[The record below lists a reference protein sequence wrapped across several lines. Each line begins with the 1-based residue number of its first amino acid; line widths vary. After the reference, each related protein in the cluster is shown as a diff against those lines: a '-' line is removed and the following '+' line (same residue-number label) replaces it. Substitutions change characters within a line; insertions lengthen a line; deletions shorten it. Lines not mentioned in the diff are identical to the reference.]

1 MPWKKD
7 EAGAFVVDDKGNPI
21 FVQDGGEERSVD
33 YSAMSKKLS
42 EVNRESAG
50 RKDRIR
56 ELEEQMKAWEG
67 IENIP
72 DFVST
77 AKNNAEAVAA
87 FSDKERGAEEA
98 TQARIKAATT
108 PLEAKVAEL
117 EADRARIVDQYH
129 ASTIRSQFGSSKFVT
144 EELVSAA
151 MAQELFAK
159 HFSVDEEKGN
169 LVGKDSTGNV
179 IYGENGPADFDTALR
194 EIVKNSPHK
203 AYVLKGSPA
212 NGSGTNPGGG
222 NSPTGQKT
230 IRRSEFEKLDPATK
244 VARMR
249 DRYVVIDG

>member
-1 MPWKKD
+1 MPWKMD
-7 EAGAFVVDDKGNPI
+7 ETGNLMKGEDGNPI
-21 FVQDGGEERSVD
+21 AITENGEERSVD

-50 RKDRIR
+50 RKERIR
-56 ELEEQMKAWEG
+56 ELEAQLKPLEG
-67 IENIP
+67 IEDVPSFIE
-72 DFVST
+72 T
-77 AKNNAEAVAA
+77 ARKNAEAVAA
-87 FSDKERGAEEA
+87 FNDKERGAEEA

-129 ASTIRSQFGSSKFVT
+129 ASTIRSQFGSSKFVI

-159 HFSVDEEKGN
+159 HFSVDEKGQ

-203 AYVLKGSPA
+203 AYVLKGGSA
-212 NGSGTNPGGG
+212 TGSGASAGAGG
-222 NSPTGQKT
+222 NYTGAKT
-230 IRRSEFEKLDPATK
+230 MRRTEFEKLDPVTRALRIREGYRVT
-244 VARMR
+244 
-249 DRYVVIDG
+249 D

>member
-1 MPWKKD
+1 MPWKMD
-7 EAGAFVVDDKGNPI
+7 ENGNFVKGEDNNPI
-21 FVQDGGEERSVD
+21 AITDSGEERSVD

-50 RKDRIR
+50 RKERIR
-56 ELEEQMKAWEG
+56 ELEAQLKPLEG
-67 IENIP
+67 IEDVPSFIE
-72 DFVST
+72 T
-77 AKNNAEAVAA
+77 ARKNAEAVAA
-87 FSDKERGAEEA
+87 FNDKERGAEEA

-129 ASTIRSQFGSSKFVT
+129 ASTIRSQFGSSKFVI

-159 HFSVDEEKGN
+159 HFSVDEKGQ

-203 AYVLKGSPA
+203 AYVLKGGSA
-212 NGSGTNPGGG
+212 TGSGASAGAGG
-222 NSPTGQKT
+222 NYTGAKT
-230 IRRSEFEKLDPATK
+230 MRRTEFEKLDPVTRALRIREGYRVT
-244 VARMR
+244 
-249 DRYVVIDG
+249 D

>member
-1 MPWKKD
+1 MPWKMD
-7 EAGAFVVDDKGNPI
+7 ENGNFVKGEDNNPI
-21 FVQDGGEERSVD
+21 AITDSGEERSVD

-50 RKDRIR
+50 RKERIR
-56 ELEEQMKAWEG
+56 ELEAQLKPLEG
-67 IENIP
+67 IEDVPSFIEM
-72 DFVST
+72 
-77 AKNNAEAVAA
+77 ARRNAEAVAA
-87 FSDKERGAEEA
+87 FNDKERGAEEA

-159 HFSVDEEKGN
+159 HFSVDEKEQ

>member
-1 MPWKKD
+1 MPWKMD
-7 EAGAFVVDDKGNPI
+7 ENGNFVKGEDNNPI
-21 FVQDGGEERSVD
+21 AITDSGDERSVD

-50 RKDRIR
+50 RKERIR
-56 ELEEQMKAWEG
+56 ELEAQLKPLEG
-67 IENIP
+67 IEDVPSFIEM
-72 DFVST
+72 
-77 AKNNAEAVAA
+77 ARRNAEAVAA
-87 FSDKERGAEEA
+87 FNDKERGAEEA

-159 HFSVDEEKGN
+159 HFSVDEKGQ

>member
-77 AKNNAEAVAA
+77 AKKNAEAVAA
-87 FSDKERGAEEA
+87 FNDKERGAEEA

-159 HFSVDEEKGN
+159 HFSVDEQGQ

-179 IYGENGPADFDTALR
+179 IYGENGPADFDMALR

-203 AYVLKGSPA
+203 AYILKGSQA
-212 NGSGTNPGGG
+212 NGSGATPGGG
-222 NSPTGQKT
+222 NNPTGQKT
-230 IRRSEFEKLDPATK
+230 IRRSEFEKLDPATRA
-244 VARMR
+244 ARMR

>member
-1 MPWKKD
+1 MPWKVKESGEVEVD
-7 EAGAFVVDDKGNPI
+7 GAGNPV
-21 FVQDGGEERSVD
+21 FVLDSGEERSVD
-33 YSAMSKKLS
+33 YPAMSKKLS
-42 EVNRESAG
+42 EANRESAG

-56 ELEEQMKAWEG
+56 ELEEQVKVWEG
-67 IENIP
+67 IENVP
-72 DFVST
+72 DFIST
-77 AKNNAEAVAA
+77 AKKNAESVAA
-87 FSDKERGAEEA
+87 FDDRQRGAEEA
-98 TQARIKAATT
+98 VQARIKAATT

-129 ASTIRSQFGSSKFVT
+129 ASTIRSQFGTSKFVT

-151 MAQELFAK
+151 MVQELFAK
-159 HFSVDEEKGN
+159 HFSVDEKGN

-212 NGSGTNPGGG
+212 NGSGANQGGG
-222 NSPTGQKT
+222 NSPAGQKT

-244 VARMR
+244 AARMR

>member
-1 MPWKKD
+1 MPWKMD
-7 EAGAFVVDDKGNPI
+7 ETGNLMKGEDGNPI
-21 FVQDGGEERSVD
+21 AITDSGEERSVD

-50 RKDRIR
+50 RKERIR
-56 ELEEQMKAWEG
+56 ELEAQLKPLEG
-67 IENIP
+67 IEDVPSFIE
-72 DFVST
+72 T
-77 AKNNAEAVAA
+77 ARKNAESVAA
-87 FSDKERGAEEA
+87 FDDKQRGAEEV
-98 TQARIKAATT
+98 TLARIKAATS
-108 PLEAKVAEL
+108 PLEKKVAEL
-117 EADRARIVDQYH
+117 EADRARIIDQYH

-159 HFSVDEEKGN
+159 HFSVDEKGQ

-179 IYGENGPADFDTALR
+179 ICDENGPAEFDTALR

>member
-21 FVQDGGEERSVD
+21 FVLDGGEDRSVD
-33 YSAMSKKLS
+33 YPAMSKKLS

-56 ELEEQMKAWEG
+56 DLEEQMKAWEG

-72 DFVST
+72 DFIST
-77 AKNNAEAVAA
+77 AKKNAESVAA
-87 FSDKERGAEEA
+87 FDDKQRGAEEV
-98 TQARIKAATT
+98 TLARIKAATS
-108 PLEAKVAEL
+108 PLEKKVAEL

-129 ASTIRSQFGSSKFVT
+129 ASTIRSQFGTSKFVT

-151 MAQELFAK
+151 MAQELFSK
-159 HFSVDEEKGN
+159 HFSVDEQGK
-169 LVGKDSTGNV
+169 LVAKDSDGKV
-179 IYGENGPADFDTALR
+179 IFGENGPADFDTALR

-203 AYVLKGSPA
+203 AYILKGSQA
-212 NGSGTNPGGG
+212 NGSGANPGGG
-222 NSPTGQKT
+222 NNPTGQKT
-230 IRRSEFEKLDPATK
+230 IRRSEFEKLDPATRA
-244 VARMR
+244 ARMR

>member
-21 FVQDGGEERSVD
+21 FVLDGGKEWSVD
-33 YSAMSKKLS
+33 YPAMSKKLS

-56 ELEEQMKAWEG
+56 DLEEQMKAWEG
-67 IENIP
+67 IENVP
-72 DFVST
+72 DFIST
-77 AKNNAEAVAA
+77 AKKNAETVAA
-87 FSDKERGAEEA
+87 FNDKERGAEEA

-159 HFSVDEEKGN
+159 HFSVDEKGN

-203 AYVLKGSPA
+203 AYVMKGSTA
-212 NGSGTNPGGG
+212 TGSGANPGGNNPG
-222 NSPTGQKT
+222 AGQKSM
-230 IRRSEFEKLDPATK
+230 RRADFEKLDPVTK
-244 VARMR
+244 AARMR
-249 DRYVVIDG
+249 EGYRLVD

>member
-1 MPWKKD
+1 MPWKMD
-7 EAGAFVVDDKGNPI
+7 ENGNFVKGEDNNPI
-21 FVQDGGEERSVD
+21 AITDSGEERSVD

-50 RKDRIR
+50 RKERIR
-56 ELEEQMKAWEG
+56 ELEAQLKPLEG
-67 IENIP
+67 IEDVPSFIEM
-72 DFVST
+72 
-77 AKNNAEAVAA
+77 ARRNAEAVAA
-87 FSDKERGAEEA
+87 FNDKERGAEEA

-159 HFSVDEEKGN
+159 HFSVDEKGQ

>member
-7 EAGAFVVDDKGNPI
+7 EAGAFVVDDKGNPV
-21 FVQDGGEERSVD
+21 FVLDGGEERSVD
-33 YSAMSKKLS
+33 YPAMSKKLS

-56 ELEEQMKAWEG
+56 DLEEQMKAWEG

-72 DFVST
+72 DFIET
-77 AKNNAEAVAA
+77 ARKNAESVAA
-87 FSDKERGAEEA
+87 FDDKQRGAEEA

-159 HFSVDEEKGN
+159 HFSVDEKGQ

-203 AYVLKGSPA
+203 AYVLKGGSA
-212 NGSGTNPGGG
+212 TGSGASAGAGG
-222 NSPTGQKT
+222 NYTGAKT
-230 IRRSEFEKLDPATK
+230 MRRTEFEKLDPVTRALRIREGYRVT
-244 VARMR
+244 
-249 DRYVVIDG
+249 D

>member
-7 EAGAFVVDDKGNPI
+7 EAGAFALDDKGNPI
-21 FVQDGGEERSVD
+21 FVLDGGEERSVD

-42 EVNRESAG
+42 ETNRESAG

-56 ELEEQMKAWEG
+56 ELEEQAKAWEG
-67 IENIP
+67 IENVP
-72 DFVST
+72 DFIST
-77 AKNNAEAVAA
+77 AKKNAESVAA
-87 FSDKERGAEEA
+87 FDDKQRGADEA
-98 TQARIKAATT
+98 AAARVKAATT
-108 PLEAKVAEL
+108 PLEAKISEL
-117 EADRARIVDQYH
+117 EADRARIIDQYH

-144 EELVSAA
+144 EDLVSAA

-159 HFSVDEEKGN
+159 HFSVDEKGN

-194 EIVKNSPHK
+194 EIVKSSPHK

-212 NGSGTNPGGG
+212 NGSGANSGGG
-222 NSPTGQKT
+222 NSPTGQRT
-230 IRRSEFEKLDPATK
+230 ILRSEFEKLDPATRA
-244 VARMR
+244 ARMR